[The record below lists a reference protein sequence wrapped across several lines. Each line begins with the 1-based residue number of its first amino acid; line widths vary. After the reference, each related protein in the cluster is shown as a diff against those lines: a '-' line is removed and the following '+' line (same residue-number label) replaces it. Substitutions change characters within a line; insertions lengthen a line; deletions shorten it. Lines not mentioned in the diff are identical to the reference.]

1 MQAGAGASGKASG
14 KAGAEKGAMG
24 ADGKWSVLSDDFAM
38 QSKKMKDWDKASDS
52 DEDEEAVGYPDDD
65 DE

>member
-1 MQAGAGASGKASG
+1 MQGGKG
-14 KAGAEKGAMG
+14 GEKGGEKGEKGATG